1 MWVFDEPGYLLLL
14 LILPGLFYLRHL
26 RHERGGRISL
36 PVQLWQGMSFRA
48 TVWGVRLLH
57 AAATLAFWL
66 GMVLLFAAAAGP
78 TQVRRERVYLN
89 PGIDI
94 IFVLDES
101 PTMAAQDFAP
111 TNRFEVA
118 RDVIR
123 AFVQR
128 RENDAVGLVSFAKE
142 AALRMPP
149 TVHHQALLEALDR
162 VRIMELGDGTAIG
175 NALAVAALHLET
187 SSAPERI
194 IILLTDGINNAGEI
208 LPETAARVAAQKGLR
223 IYTVGIGTDQEAVLE
238 FENPQTG
245 RMYRGVF
252 EGGYDEDLLRRIAE
266 IGNGTYFHAGSA
278 GTLQAVLQSIDTMES
293 VERRVR
299 IEVHRRPYHREAML
313 LALGLLL
320 VDFVIRK
327 WMLREIL

>member
-1 MWVFDEPGYLLLL
+1 MWLFDRPGYLLLL
-14 LILPGLFYLRHL
+14 LVLPVLFYFRHL
-26 RHERGGRISL
+26 RPERGGRISL
-36 PVQLWQGMSFRA
+36 TVQLWKGMSFRT
-48 TVWGVRLLH
+48 TVWSVRLLH
-57 AAATLAFWL
+57 GAAALAFWC
-66 GMVLLFAAAAGP
+66 GVVLLFAAAAGP

-111 TNRFEVA
+111 TNRFESA
-118 RDVIR
+118 REVIR

-128 RENDAVGLVSFAKE
+128 RENDAIGLVSFAKD

-187 SSAPERI
+187 SSAPERV

-208 LPETAARVAAQKGLR
+208 LPVTAARVAAQQGLR
-223 IYTVGIGTDQEAVLE
+223 IYTIGIGTGQQAVLE
-238 FENPQTG
+238 FEDPRTG
-245 RMYRGVF
+245 QMYRGLF
-252 EGGYDEDLLRRIAE
+252 DGGYDEDLLRRLAE
-266 IGNGTYFHAGSA
+266 IGNGSYFHAGSA

-299 IEVHRRPYHREAML
+299 IEVHRHPYHREAIL
-313 LALGLLL
+313 LALGLLML
-320 VDFVIRK
+320 DFVIRK
-327 WMLREIL
+327 WMLREVL